1 MSIKKFYPNASISL
15 EVAPFCDGLCKITA
29 SIEEDG
35 RVSKLDI
42 LSELTPAA
50 VDAGNQRAVAQLL
63 ALLGAGVETSA
74 IPETEPSEVSTTE
87 ANPSEASTVEAKP
100 KLVKHRTKKSQPKE
114 EPVEETQAPQPEPV
128 PVEETAETAPA
139 VEVESPEETIPAPS
153 EQDTVEETA
162 AVEPA
167 AESVAEPAED
177 AISHAET
184 VASEEDDSAD
194 AGEPGETVP
203 EEVAEE
209 PEEDIETKR
218 EWAKTVLV
226 EIEKGAR
233 VSGGMK
239 SFVGKPVWDM
249 VREKRSFGPLIL
261 SRAKAGAHILTPDAE
276 EALRIIVDMLKE

>member
-50 VDAGNQRAVAQLL
+50 VDAGNQRAVSQLL
-63 ALLGAGVETSA
+63 ALLGAGAETSA
-74 IPETEPSEVSTTE
+74 IPETES
-87 ANPSEASTVEAKP
+87 SEASTTEDKP
-100 KLVKHRTKKSQPKE
+100 KLVKRRTKKSLSKE
-114 EPVEETQAPQPEPV
+114 ESVERAQAVLPESV

-162 AVEPA
+162 TVEPA
-167 AESVAEPAED
+167 AESVTEPAED
-177 AISHAET
+177 AISHTET

-194 AGEPGETVP
+194 AGEPEETVP

-239 SFVGKPVWDM
+239 AFVGKPVWDM
-249 VREKRSFGPLIL
+249 VKEKRSFGPLIL